1 MTELVVTDY
10 FRREAKSLAK
20 KYRSLAKEIV
30 DLFESLKEEP
40 IQGDALPLGCYKIR
54 LAIESKGKGKRGG
67 ARVITCFKTEDDE
80 IYLISIYDKSEQED
94 ISDKELLRRLKA
106 LDLA

>member
-1 MTELVVTDY
+1 MTELIVTNY
-10 FRREAKSLAK
+10 FSREAKPLAK
-20 KYRSLAKEIV
+20 KYRSLASEIV
-30 DLFESLKEEP
+30 LLFESLKIDP

-67 ARVITCFKTEDDE
+67 ARVITHFHIKDDE

>member
-1 MTELVVTDY
+1 MKINTTQFFKKELKLLV
-10 FRREAKSLAK
+10 K
-20 KYRSLAKEIV
+20 KYRSLIDEVIE
-30 DLFESLKEEP
+30 LSESLLENP
-40 IQGDALPLGCYKIR
+40 IQGDSLFMSCYKVR

-67 ARVITCFKTEDDE
+67 ARVITHFHIKEDE

-94 ISDKELLRRLKA
+94 IPDKELLRRLKA

>member
-1 MTELVVTDY
+1 MKVNSSKFFKRELKPLV
-10 FRREAKSLAK
+10 K
-20 KYRSLAKEIV
+20 KYRSLIKEVIE
-30 DLFESLKEEP
+30 LSESLLETP
-40 IQGDALPLGCYKIR
+40 IQGDSLPLNCYKIR

-67 ARVITCFKTEDDE
+67 ARVITHFHVKDDE
-80 IYLISIYDKSEQED
+80 IFLISIYDKSEQED

>member
-1 MTELVVTDY
+1 MTELIVTNY
-10 FRREAKSLAK
+10 FSREAKPLAK
-20 KYRSLAKEIV
+20 KYRSLASEIAL
-30 DLFESLKEEP
+30 LFESLKINP
-40 IQGDALPLGCYKIR
+40 IQGDVLPLDCYKIR

-67 ARVITCFKTEDDE
+67 ARVITHFHIKNDK